1 MQKLTN
7 LKNKRIFISGGA
19 GIIGREL
26 VFKLLDLK
34 AKIFVGD
41 IKKCPKDFI
50 GKVKYRTGDLNTI
63 SKKELIN
70 FKPEIF
76 FHLAATYERT
86 YENYNFFSNNF
97 HNNIKLSNYLLK
109 IISEVKSLKKIVF
122 ASTYLIYS
130 DKNYS
135 TKSTNQATKFK
146 EKSIIY
152 PRNLIAAS
160 KLYHEQELFFIS
172 KHISRISVVCARIFR
187 GYGVDSRDVIS
198 RWVRSILKKEKLIV
212 YSEKSS
218 FDYIFSKDTA
228 ESLVRMAFIKNK
240 FQIINVGFGKSI
252 SISYILK
259 KLKFIFKKDI
269 KIKKIKSKIVIE
281 NSVADI
287 SYLKKTLNFNP
298 YYNIISGIKEIIN
311 HEKRK
316 I

>member
-26 VFKLLDLK
+26 VFKLLELK

-41 IKKCPKDFI
+41 IKKCPKDFV
-50 GKVKYRTGDLNTI
+50 GKVKYRVGDLNTI

-109 IISEVKSLKKIVF
+109 IISEVKSVKKIIF

-130 DKNYS
+130 EQNYLNKNS
-135 TKSTNQATKFK
+135 NQEVKLN

-160 KLYHEQELFFIS
+160 KFYHEHELFFIS

-187 GYGVDSRDVIS
+187 GYGINSRDIIS
-198 RWVRSILKKEKLIV
+198 RWIRSILKKEKLIV

-228 ESLVRMAFIKNK
+228 QSLVRMALLKNK
-240 FQIINVGFGKSI
+240 FQIINVGYGKSI
-252 SISYILK
+252 SISYILQT
-259 KLKFIFKKDI
+259 LKYIFKSRI
-269 KIKKIKSKIVIE
+269 KIKKIKSKIKIE
-281 NSVADI
+281 NSAANTN
-287 SYLKKTLNFNP
+287 YLKKTINFRP
-298 YYNIISGIKEIIN
+298 YHNIIRGIKEIIN
-311 HEKRK
+311 YEKGR

>member
-1 MQKLTN
+1 MQKLIN

-26 VFKLLDLK
+26 VFKLLELN

-41 IKKCPKDFI
+41 LKKCPKDFA

-63 SKKELIN
+63 TKKELIN

-86 YENYNFFSNNF
+86 YESYNFFSNNF

-109 IISEVKSLKKIVF
+109 IFSEVGSIKKIVF

-130 DKNYS
+130 DENYLNKNS
-135 TKSTNQATKFK
+135 NQPAKLK
-146 EKSIIY
+146 ENSIVY

-187 GYGVDSRDVIS
+187 GYGANSRDIIS
-198 RWVRSILKKEKLIV
+198 RWVRSIIKKEKLIV
-212 YSEKSS
+212 YAEKSS

-228 ESLVRMAFIKNK
+228 ESLIRMALIKNK
-240 FQIINVGFGKSI
+240 FKIINVGYGKSI

-259 KLKFIFKKDI
+259 KLKSIFKTNV
-269 KIKKIKSKIVIE
+269 KIKKIKSKVVIE

-287 SYLKKTLNFNP
+287 NCLKKTIKFKP
-298 YYNIISGIKEIIN
+298 YHNIIEGI
-311 HEKRK
+311 RK
-316 I
+316 IIDYEKKKN